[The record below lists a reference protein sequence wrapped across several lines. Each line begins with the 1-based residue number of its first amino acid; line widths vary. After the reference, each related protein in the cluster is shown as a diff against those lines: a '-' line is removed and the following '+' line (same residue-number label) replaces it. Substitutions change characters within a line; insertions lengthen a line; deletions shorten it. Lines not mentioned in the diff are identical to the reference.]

1 MCIRDSRIRGI
12 AMRSSYKDIL
22 DFKVFDC
29 TAKEEKV
36 NQFLA
41 LLHDPDIKSVLN
53 LYLEGFLATSELK
66 ILKRLAALEQ
76 VLGLNNMD
84 LNDEHELTISEQLNI
99 LAARIDNNTQGV
111 NKPAVEPE
119 NSPVTK
125 TENRAYL
132 LVEKLKS
139 LRSKKFLDSRE
150 ILQFLKHG
158 IEEQYRVKEG
168 QNARQAKKEC
178 LEKAAELFACVS
190 LDKKKHGRREVR
202 LILQPSDDRKRL
214 QTIQRTPS

>member
-1 MCIRDSRIRGI
+1 MTSLNNV
-12 AMRSSYKDIL
+12 SL

-41 LLHDPDIKSVLN
+41 LLKYPEVQAVLELFIDN
-53 LYLEGFLATSELK
+53 ALAKSELRV
-66 ILKRLAALEQ
+66 LKRLATLEST
-76 VLGLNNMD
+76 LGVNNMVD
-84 LNDEHELTISEQLNI
+84 LSEEHELTIPEQLTI
-99 LAARIDNNTQGV
+99 LADRIDNTQVV

-139 LRSKKFLDSRE
+139 LRSKKHLDSTE
-150 ILQFLKHG
+150 IIQFLKYG
-158 IEEQYRVKEG
+158 IEERFRAKDG
-168 QNARQAKKEC
+168 QNVRQIKKEV
-178 LEKAAELFACVS
+178 LKKAENMFNGEVELNKRK
-190 LDKKKHGRREVR
+190 LGRREVR
-202 LILQPSDDRKRL
+202 LIL
-214 QTIQRTPS
+214 T

>member
-1 MCIRDSRIRGI
+1 MSI
-12 AMRSSYKDIL
+12 
-22 DFKVFDC
+22 C
-29 TAKEEKV
+29 TTKEEKI

-41 LLHDPDIKSVLN
+41 LIKDPDIQPVFKLIIENV
-53 LYLEGFLATSELK
+53 LATSELK

-84 LNDEHELTISEQLNI
+84 LNDEHELTIPEQLNI
-99 LAARIDNNTQGV
+99 LAARIDNTQVV

-139 LRSKKFLDSRE
+139 LRSKKHLDSTE
-150 ILQFLKHG
+150 IIQFLKYG
-158 IEEQYRVKEG
+158 IEERFRAKDG
-168 QNARQAKKEC
+168 QNVRQIKKEV
-178 LEKAAELFACVS
+178 LKKAENMFKGEVELN
-190 LDKKKHGRREVR
+190 KRKQGRKEVR
-202 LILQPSDDRKRL
+202 LIL
-214 QTIQRTPS
+214 T

>member
-1 MCIRDSRIRGI
+1 
-12 AMRSSYKDIL
+12 MRSSYKDIL

-29 TAKEEKV
+29 TAKKDKV

-41 LLHDPDIKSVLN
+41 LLQDPDIKPVLN
-53 LYLEGFLATSELK
+53 LYLENFLATSELK

-76 VLGLNNMD
+76 VMGLNNMD
-84 LNDEHELTISEQLNI
+84 LSEEHELTIPEQLNI
-99 LAARIDNNTQGV
+99 LADRIDNTQVV
-111 NKPAVEPE
+111 NKPPEEPE
-119 NSPVTK
+119 DRPVTK

-150 ILQFLKHG
+150 IVQFLKHG
-158 IEEQYRVKEG
+158 IEERYRVKEG

-178 LEKAAELFACVS
+178 LEKAAELFPYVS

-202 LILQPSDDRKRL
+202 LILQPSDDHKVI
-214 QTIQRTPS
+214 QTIQRTLS

>member
-1 MCIRDSRIRGI
+1 MTSLNNVR
-12 AMRSSYKDIL
+12 L

-29 TAKEEKV
+29 TAKEDKV

-41 LLHDPDIKSVLN
+41 LLQDPDIKPVLN
-53 LYLEGFLATSELK
+53 LYLENFLATSELK

-76 VLGLNNMD
+76 VMGLNSMD
-84 LNDEHELTISEQLNI
+84 LSEEHELTIPEQLNI
-99 LAARIDNNTQGV
+99 LADRIDNTQVV
-111 NKPAVEPE
+111 NKPPVEPE
-119 NSPVTK
+119 DRPVTK

-139 LRSKKFLDSRE
+139 LRRKKFLDSRE
-150 ILQFLKHG
+150 IVQFLKHG
-158 IEEQYRVKEG
+158 IEERYRVKEG

-178 LEKAAELFACVS
+178 LEKAAELFPYVS

-202 LILQPSDDRKRL
+202 LILQPSDDHKVL

>member
-1 MCIRDSRIRGI
+1 
-12 AMRSSYKDIL
+12 MRSSYKDIL

-29 TAKEEKV
+29 TAKEDKV

-41 LLHDPDIKSVLN
+41 LIKDPDIQPVFKLIIENV
-53 LYLEGFLATSELK
+53 LATSELK

-84 LNDEHELTISEQLNI
+84 LNDEHELTIPEQLNI
-99 LAARIDNNTQGV
+99 LAARIDNTQLV

-139 LRSKKFLDSRE
+139 LRSKKHLDSTE
-150 ILQFLKHG
+150 IIQFLKYG
-158 IEEQYRVKEG
+158 IEERF
-168 QNARQAKKEC
+168 RAK
-178 LEKAAELFACVS
+178 
-190 LDKKKHGRREVR
+190 D
-202 LILQPSDDRKRL
+202 
-214 QTIQRTPS
+214 

>member
-1 MCIRDSRIRGI
+1 
-12 AMRSSYKDIL
+12 MRSSYKDIL

-29 TAKEEKV
+29 TAKEDKV

-41 LLHDPDIKSVLN
+41 LLQDPDIKPVLN
-53 LYLEGFLATSELK
+53 LYLENFLATSELK

-76 VLGLNNMD
+76 VMGLNNMD
-84 LNDEHELTISEQLNI
+84 LSEEHELTIPEQLNI
-99 LAARIDNNTQGV
+99 LAARIDNTQV
-111 NKPAVEPE
+111 INKPPVEPE

-150 ILQFLKHG
+150 IVQFLKHG
-158 IEEQYRVKEG
+158 IEERYRVKEG

-178 LEKAAELFACVS
+178 LEKAAELFPYVS

-202 LILQPSDDRKRL
+202 LILQPSDDHKVL

>member
-1 MCIRDSRIRGI
+1 
-12 AMRSSYKDIL
+12 MRSSYKDIL

-29 TAKEEKV
+29 HSKEEKI
-36 NQFLA
+36 NQFLM
-41 LLHDPDIKSVLN
+41 LLKEPEVLSFFENYIEN
-53 LYLEGFLATSELK
+53 LLAVSELRV
-66 ILKRLAALEQ
+66 LKRLAALESM
-76 VLGLNNMD
+76 LGVNNMD
-84 LNDEHELTISEQLNI
+84 LSEEHELTIPEQLNI
-99 LAARIDNNTQGV
+99 LAARIDNTQVV
-111 NKPAVEPE
+111 NKPPVAPD

-150 ILQFLKHG
+150 IVQFLKHG
-158 IEEQYRVKEG
+158 IEERYRVKEG

-178 LEKAAELFACVS
+178 LEKAAQLFPYVS

-202 LILQPSDDRKRL
+202 LILQPSDDHKVL

>member
-1 MCIRDSRIRGI
+1 
-12 AMRSSYKDIL
+12 MRSSYKDIL

-36 NQFLA
+36 KIFLA
-41 LLHDPDIKSVLN
+41 LLHDSDIKPVLN
-53 LYLEGFLATSELK
+53 LYLENFLATSELK

-76 VLGLNNMD
+76 VLGLNSMD
-84 LNDEHELTISEQLNI
+84 LSEEHELTIPEQLNI
-99 LAARIDNNTQGV
+99 LAARIDNTQVV
-111 NKPAVEPE
+111 NKPPAEPE
-119 NSPVTK
+119 NIPSTK
-125 TENRAYL
+125 TENRAFL

-139 LRSKKFLDSRE
+139 LRSKKFLDSKE
-150 ILQFLKHG
+150 IVQFLKHG
-158 IEEQYRVKEG
+158 IEERYRVKEG

-178 LEKAAELFACVS
+178 LEKAAELFPCVS

>member
-1 MCIRDSRIRGI
+1 MFRLQYERYSLGCGI
-12 AMRSSYKDIL
+12 MSI
-22 DFKVFDC
+22 C
-29 TAKEEKV
+29 TTKEEKV

-41 LLHDPDIKSVLN
+41 LLDDPDIKPVLN

-76 VLGLNNMD
+76 VMGLNNMD
-84 LNDEHELTISEQLNI
+84 LSEEHELTIPEQLNI
-99 LAARIDNNTQGV
+99 LAARIDNTQVV

-168 QNARQAKKEC
+168 QNARLYC
-178 LEKAAELFACVS
+178 
-190 LDKKKHGRREVR
+190 
-202 LILQPSDDRKRL
+202 
-214 QTIQRTPS
+214 

>member
-1 MCIRDSRIRGI
+1 
-12 AMRSSYKDIL
+12 MRSSYKDIL

-41 LLHDPDIKSVLN
+41 LLQDPDIKPVLN
-53 LYLEGFLATSELK
+53 LYLENFLATSELK

-84 LNDEHELTISEQLNI
+84 LNDEHELTIPEQLNI
-99 LAARIDNNTQGV
+99 LAARIDNTQV
-111 NKPAVEPE
+111 VIKPAVEPE
-119 NSPVTK
+119 NSPSTK

-139 LRSKKFLDSRE
+139 LRSKKHLDSTE
-150 ILQFLKHG
+150 IIQFLKYG
-158 IEEQYRVKEG
+158 IDERFRAKDG
-168 QNARQAKKEC
+168 QNVRQIKKEV
-178 LEKAAELFACVS
+178 LKKAENMFKGEVELN
-190 LDKKKHGRREVR
+190 KRKQGRKEVR
-202 LILQPSDDRKRL
+202 LIL
-214 QTIQRTPS
+214 T

>member
-1 MCIRDSRIRGI
+1 MFRLQYERYSLGCGI
-12 AMRSSYKDIL
+12 MSI
-22 DFKVFDC
+22 C
-29 TAKEEKV
+29 TTKEEKI

-41 LLHDPDIKSVLN
+41 LIKDPDIQPVFKLIIENV
-53 LYLEGFLATSELK
+53 LATSELK

-84 LNDEHELTISEQLNI
+84 LNDEHELTIPEQLNI
-99 LAARIDNNTQGV
+99 LAARIDNTQVV

-139 LRSKKFLDSRE
+139 LRSKKHLDSTE
-150 ILQFLKHG
+150 IIHFLKYG
-158 IEEQYRVKEG
+158 IEERFRAKDG
-168 QNARQAKKEC
+168 QNIRQIKKEV
-178 LEKAAELFACVS
+178 LEKAEIIFKGEVELN
-190 LDKKKHGRREVR
+190 KRKHGRKEVR
-202 LILQPSDDRKRL
+202 LIL
-214 QTIQRTPS
+214 T

>member
-1 MCIRDSRIRGI
+1 MSI
-12 AMRSSYKDIL
+12 
-22 DFKVFDC
+22 C
-29 TAKEEKV
+29 TTKEEKV

-41 LLHDPDIKSVLN
+41 LLHDPDIKPVLN

-76 VLGLNNMD
+76 VLGLNDMD
-84 LNDEHELTISEQLNI
+84 LNEEHELTIPEQLNI
-99 LAARIDNNTQGV
+99 LAARIDNTRV
-111 NKPAVEPE
+111 VIKLPVEPE

-139 LRSKKFLDSRE
+139 LRNKKFLDSRE
-150 ILQFLKHG
+150 IVQFLKHG
-158 IEEQYRVKEG
+158 IEERYRVKEG

-178 LEKAAELFACVS
+178 LEKAAELFPCVS
-190 LDKKKHGRREVR
+190 LDKKKHGRREIR

>member
-1 MCIRDSRIRGI
+1 
-12 AMRSSYKDIL
+12 MRSSYKDIL

-29 TAKEEKV
+29 TAKEDKV

-41 LLHDPDIKSVLN
+41 LLQDPDIKPVLN
-53 LYLEGFLATSELK
+53 LYLENFLATSELK

-76 VLGLNNMD
+76 VIGLNSMD
-84 LNDEHELTISEQLNI
+84 LSEEHELTIPEQLNI
-99 LAARIDNNTQGV
+99 LADRIDNTQV
-111 NKPAVEPE
+111 ENKPHLGPE

-150 ILQFLKHG
+150 I
-158 IEEQYRVKEG
+158 
-168 QNARQAKKEC
+168 C
-178 LEKAAELFACVS
+178 LLYTS
-190 LDKKKHGRREVR
+190 
-202 LILQPSDDRKRL
+202 PS
-214 QTIQRTPS
+214 

>member
-1 MCIRDSRIRGI
+1 
-12 AMRSSYKDIL
+12 MRSSYKDIL

-29 TAKEEKV
+29 IAKEEKV

-41 LLHDPDIKSVLN
+41 LLQDPDIKPVLN
-53 LYLEGFLATSELK
+53 LYLENFLATSELK

-84 LNDEHELTISEQLNI
+84 LSEEHELTIPEQLNI
-99 LAARIDNNTQGV
+99 LAARIDNTQV
-111 NKPAVEPE
+111 TNKPLVAPE
-119 NSPVTK
+119 NSPSTK
-125 TENRAYL
+125 TENRAFL

-139 LRSKKFLDSRE
+139 SRSKKFLDSRE

-158 IEEQYRVKEG
+158 IEERYRVKEG

-178 LEKAAELFACVS
+178 LEKAAELFPCVS

-214 QTIQRTPS
+214 QTIQRIPS